1 MAGRRKLETRNDEET
16 TAEDVAAA
24 RGEIEAVVA
33 ATAETTGISSIM
45 SCNIVMD
52 EIKTEPEDDPLAF
65 KMSDNS
71 NMEEEK
77 HLLQEGKLL
86 GLHVNG
92 IKTECMDLSH
102 DTSKVKVEECALPIP
117 FLVVKNEAEE
127 NMTVSRSVSCTPE
140 IPNCER
146 WRRKNPESSKRRKR
160 KIRRNLG
167 QWYTSDTTNEL
178 VSGRTVGPPCTCKR
192 NCRSQ
197 LQGTEESIFN
207 SFWNLKEYDIQNQY
221 LFSCLRGVPKK
232 RSYPKKTKKQSSS
245 RRLSV
250 TYHVKVN
257 SVDIQICKTE
267 FLAVHGLQNSRGR
280 IYNIIKQIANGN
292 SVAKPDGR
300 GKHKKLSP
308 QQIQSVHDHIAS
320 IPRYTSHCS
329 RENNPGRTY
338 FDCNLNISKLYRE
351 KYVPWCKYQQ
361 LIPVSEDRYRR
372 IFCTDYNIAFKL
384 RKSDT
389 KV

>member
-1 MAGRRKLETRNDEET
+1 MRGSCITKPTHVRVTIFRGPQVMAGRRKLETRNDEET

-117 FLVVKNEAEE
+117 FLVVKNEAE
-127 NMTVSRSVSCTPE
+127 
-140 IPNCER
+140 
-146 WRRKNPESSKRRKR
+146 
-160 KIRRNLG
+160 G